1 MSESAI
7 SAIYK
12 EIANFKI
19 SNVKSR
25 NIDKINLIVK
35 DADLPCRMLL
45 PSTSGELSFV
55 GIGSLNNITWVIRDL
70 CLWAPLTAGSGIEQ
84 FADSMVG
91 YIRLYVAAIK
101 AHRNPTNQSNITGIA
116 LQMGP
121 IPWAEK
127 DYWAIDVTL
136 TIEEIL

>member
-25 NIDKINLIVK
+25 NIDKINLIIK
-35 DADLPCRMLL
+35 EADLPCRMLL

-55 GIGSLNNITWVIRDL
+55 GLGSLNNITWVIRDL

-91 YIRLYVAAIK
+91 YIRLYLAAIK
-101 AHRNPTNQSNITGIA
+101 AHRNLTNQSNITGIA
-116 LQMGP
+116 FQMGP

-127 DYWAIDVTL
+127 DYWAIDITL
-136 TIEEIL
+136 TVEEIL

>member
-12 EIANFKI
+12 AIANFKI

-25 NIDKINLIVK
+25 NISKIKLIVK

-116 LQMGP
+116 FQMGP
-121 IPWAEK
+121 VPWAES

-136 TIEEIL
+136 TVEEIL

>member
-12 EIANFKI
+12 AIANFKI

-25 NIDKINLIVK
+25 NISKIKLIVK

-116 LQMGP
+116 FQMGP
-121 IPWAEK
+121 VPWAEN

-136 TIEEIL
+136 TVEEIL